1 MPGLTA
7 MEEYQ
12 KALKYGQREVQQ
24 EGGVLPTLEEVLPDR
39 LSVSEVPLG
48 TAEVP
53 MHLIAGT
60 YTALRS
66 NSFSKSFMPLMPED
80 TEFAGK
86 WCSLYQSHLEEGI
99 REPVLCYEYLNRFYI
114 AEGNKR
120 VSVLNYT
127 GAPTVTA
134 KVIRLLPQ
142 FDPENPEIVQYYEFL
157 KFYEATKINAI
168 WVTKPGGFGE
178 LLSFYEQFQ
187 PEGFDEEEKS
197 RIFSNHIYYLFRK
210 YFKEYGGDRLD
221 ISTGDAFLEYMKI
234 YGVLD
239 DSNLGQLKKQL
250 KTLIP
255 ELAAM
260 GGEDIDIQEQL
271 PTAEKSVMS
280 AITSL
285 TKLGSPKT
293 TKVAFVYGGT
303 KESSS
308 WTFAHEMGRQHVA
321 EALGEQV
328 ETVAADNVTPE
339 ALYETLK
346 ALAEEGVS
354 IVFTT
359 LPSFIAPTLKAA
371 LEFPNIKFLN
381 CSVNCSYQH
390 VTTYYARIHE
400 ARFLCGVIA
409 GAMTETGVVGYE
421 AACPIP
427 EHISSVNAF
436 ALGARMARPD
446 AQIRIAWTNQYGEQ
460 SEATKALFAKNCDI
474 ILHQNSLV
482 AGVGE
487 EFGLFQRSGNQE
499 KSLAL
504 PIWDWGIIYE
514 SILRELLQGGAKA
527 GQVAF
532 SGKSRR
538 ISLWCG
544 MDVGAVDLFYSKS
557 ALPKGTQ
564 KLVEALKF
572 AIIGGYNVFTGP
584 IYDQNGTLRLEDGR
598 GADLEEILE
607 LNWFAEGI
615 KEPLPEIQEAEAP
628 TLDMLEI
635 SEDYTS
641 NI

>member
-1 MPGLTA
+1 MPSLTA

-12 KALKYGQREVQQ
+12 KALKRGLREVQQ
-24 EGGVLPTLEEVLPDR
+24 EGGVLLTLDEILTDR

-48 TAEVP
+48 TIEIPLNLVV
-53 MHLIAGT
+53 GT

-80 TEFAGK
+80 TEFANK
-86 WCSLYQSHLEEGI
+86 WCSLYQSHLDEGI
-99 REPVLCYEYLNRFYI
+99 REPVICYEYLNRFYI
-114 AEGNKR
+114 QEGNKR

-127 GAPTVTA
+127 GALTVMA

-142 FDPENPEIVQYYEFL
+142 YDASKPEIVQYYEFL

-168 WVTKPGGFGE
+168 WVTKPGGFAE
-178 LLSFYEQFQ
+178 LLSFYEQFH
-187 PEGFDEEEKS
+187 PTGFDEEEKS
-197 RIFSNHIYYLFRK
+197 RIFTNHIYYLFRK

-221 ISTGDAFLEYMKI
+221 ITTGDAFLEYMRI
-234 YGVLD
+234 YGIPD
-239 DSNLGQLKKQL
+239 DSELELLQKQL

-255 ELAAM
+255 ELAEM
-260 GGEDIDIQEQL
+260 GHEKIDIQQEL
-271 PTAEKSVMS
+271 PTAEKRVMS
-280 AITSL
+280 AFSPFAKI
-285 TKLGSPKT
+285 GSSKKQ
-293 TKVAFVYGGT
+293 KVAFIYGGS

-321 EALGEQV
+321 EVLGEQV
-328 ETVAADNVTPE
+328 ETVAVDNVTPE

-346 ALAEEGVS
+346 SLAEEGVS

-359 LPSFIAPTLKAA
+359 LPSFITPTLKAA

-381 CSVNCSYQH
+381 CSVNRSYKN

-400 ARFLCGVIA
+400 AHFLSGVIA
-409 GAMTETGVVGYE
+409 GAMSKTGVVGYE

-427 EHISSVNAF
+427 EHIASVNAF
-436 ALGARMARPD
+436 ALGARMVLPD
-446 AQIRIAWTNQYGEQ
+446 AEIHIAWTNQYPEQ
-460 SEATKALFAKNCDI
+460 AEATHALFAENCDI

-487 EFGLFQRSGNQE
+487 EFGLFQRRGERE

-504 PIWDWGIIYE
+504 PVWDWGIIYE
-514 SILRELLQGGAKA
+514 SILKELLQGGAKA

-532 SGKSRR
+532 SGKSKR

-544 MDVGAVDLFYSKS
+544 LDVGAVDLFYSKS
-557 ALPKGTQ
+557 VLPKGTQ
-564 KLVEALKF
+564 KLVEALKYS
-572 AIIGGYNVFTGP
+572 IVNGYNVFTGP
-584 IYDQNGTLRLEDGR
+584 IYDQSGKMRIRSGR
-598 GADLEEILE
+598 SAGVEQILK
-607 LNWFAEGI
+607 LDWFVEGI

-635 SEDYTS
+635 AED
-641 NI
+641 